1 MTLINI
7 MRHGNSYSL
16 NKLKSDTVINIAN
29 SLYISSGKYWYFAS
43 IKSLSYEISADCNLY
58 IYSSCLS

>member
-29 SLYISSGKYWYFAS
+29 SLYISSGKY
-43 IKSLSYEISADCNLY
+43 
-58 IYSSCLS
+58 